1 MPTLTVVI
9 TQPSAAQQS
18 AASHRADLLLMACRY
33 ALCDEDV
40 PPCAQSQWH
49 AQRQADFLAWL
60 TAGGFAQTASAIEN
74 SGIAPLSSTPAG
86 AV

>member
-1 MPTLTVVI
+1 MHTL
-9 TQPSAAQQS
+9 PDLSSPAQQS

-33 ALCDEDV
+33 AL
-40 PPCAQSQWH
+40 PPADASPSAQSAWH

-60 TAGGFAQTASAIEN
+60 TEGGFAQTSSAIEN